1 MKFKQWVPGMVL
13 GTMITAMTAM
23 PVMAGNINPGN
34 TPPDRIFEG
43 QQYQCGQQFWR

>member
-34 TPPDRIFEG
+34 TPPR
-43 QQYQCGQQFWR
+43 

>member
-34 TPPDRIFEG
+34 TPPPDRIFEG
-43 QQYQCGQQFWR
+43 